1 MAKAQCTHDTCLRSS
16 KNTKIF
22 TDSSV
27 PMALHT
33 CLPWCTH
40 EGKRHLC
47 LCTRMPNTTS
57 HPQRGGGGGL
67 VARTMCRLQ
76 GLPAVIQHSPVGQ
89 SPPVPVVGLL
99 TANDGLVTVLPSK
112 KQKQGA
118 TLEHSPD
125 NSSECF
131 ACEGGDHRFAP
142 FRHFPQGWGMCH
154 DREIQKPICTFGT
167 R

>member
-1 MAKAQCTHDTCLRSS
+1 MAKAQRTNDISLRSS

-33 CLPWCTH
+33 CLPCCTH

-47 LCTRMPNTTS
+47 LCTRMRNTTS
-57 HPQRGGGGGL
+57 HPQRGGGGGAGGPDHVL
-67 VARTMCRLQ
+67 LTGIASSH
-76 GLPAVIQHSPVGQ
+76 PALAGGPVTT
-89 SPPVPVVGLL
+89 VPVVGLL